1 MTSIFV
7 TNTMWAAGL
16 EMAIA
21 VVLKHQVLFKG
32 GNNENGFKISMAGNT
47 INNVIYIK

>member
-7 TNTMWAAGL
+7 TNTMWTAGL

-32 GNNENGFKISMAGNT
+32 VNNDYCFKISVYFIT
-47 INNVIYIK
+47 CR